1 MIRSMK
7 IVLPCLMAVA
17 LSACHSKDREELNK
31 FVGDLHNAVQS
42 LSAEKTSGTLSLR
55 IDAWNAAVAI
65 LPSHGSSASLKLPEA
80 LSHDLDQATSASDKA
95 RIFLIRDGSIAA
107 QQEVEPGLLVKPG
120 YSNKPE
126 MFFKLTRSKTPDHL
140 YELELL

>member
-7 IVLPCLMAVA
+7 IVLPCLVALA
-17 LSACHSKDREELNK
+17 LSACHARDQEQLDK
-31 FVGDLHNAVQS
+31 FAGDLHNAVES
-42 LSAEKTSGTLSLR
+42 LGAEKTSGTLSLR

-65 LPSHGSSASLKLPEA
+65 LPPHGSSASLKLPEA
-80 LSHDLDQATSASDKA
+80 LSHDLDQSMNGSDKA
-95 RIFLIRDGSIAA
+95 RIFLIRDGSVAA
-107 QQEVEPGLLVKPG
+107 QHDLEPTLQVKPG
-120 YSNKPE
+120 YDNRAE